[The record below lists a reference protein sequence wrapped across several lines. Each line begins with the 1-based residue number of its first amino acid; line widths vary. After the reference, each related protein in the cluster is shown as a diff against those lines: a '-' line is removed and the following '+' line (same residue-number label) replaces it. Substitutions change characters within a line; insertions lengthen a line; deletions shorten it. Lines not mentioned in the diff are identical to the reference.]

1 MTTSL
6 YERLDRAFK
15 EAIKLKQPVTA
26 STLRLLKSAV
36 RYREVELRRSLT
48 EAELQAA
55 VATQAK
61 QRREAINEYAK
72 AGRTDL
78 AKKEEEELSV
88 LLSFLP
94 PQLSSQEVEAAISQI
109 IQELGASGPQDLGK
123 VMKAAMASLA
133 GRADG
138 KVVQEIARQHL
149 SS

>member
-1 MTTSL
+1 MTSL
-6 YERLDRAFK
+6 YERLDQAFK
-15 EAIKLKQPVTA
+15 EAVKLKQPVAA
-26 STLRLLKSAV
+26 STLRLLKSAI

-48 EAELQAA
+48 EAELQST
-55 VATQAK
+55 VVTQAK
-61 QRREAINEYAK
+61 QRREAMSEYAK
-72 AGRTDL
+72 AGRPDL